1 MGKDLSVKATTKTRE
16 TPLILAVKGGHFAAT
31 DILLRGKGVSQV
43 KTEDF
48 RGQQPLH
55 HAARTGNVSIAK
67 LLLSHKADVHAE
79 NSFGW
84 RPLHLAIAYGHMATV
99 ELLLDAG
106 APIEG
111 KLGKA
116 SVNRK
121 ETHNMVANGQW
132 AEARWPYP
140 DSRPMHLAIEY
151 GRNEIAQLLLNKGI
165 KIEVYYPFPVF
176 IPPLVCDMSRQY
188 LL

>member
-1 MGKDLSVKATTKTRE
+1 MDNDLSIKATIKTRE

-31 DILLRGKGVSQV
+31 DVLLRGKGVSQV

-48 RGQQPLH
+48 REQQPLH
-55 HAARTGNVSIAK
+55 HAARIGNVSIAK

-84 RPLHLAIAYGHMATV
+84 RPLHLAIAYGHIAMV

-111 KLGKA
+111 KLGKS
-116 SVNRK
+116 SVTRN
-121 ETHNMVANGQW
+121 ETHNMVANRQW

-140 DSRPMHLAIEY
+140 DSRPVHLAIEY
-151 GRNEIAQLLLNKGI
+151 GRDDIAQLLLNKGA
-165 KIEVYYPFPVF
+165 KIEVCHPFPAFVS
-176 IPPLVCDMSRQY
+176 PLVYDMSRQY